1 MSGRIE
7 TFTSEA
13 ESSKWSR
20 NKDIS
25 VIEAGV
31 DIGDNSS
38 GGGGSN
44 VSVDQVVTSGREV
57 AGVTVDGERTPI
69 LIPNAGEWTQS
80 DWAEADPSDD
90 AYIKNKPS
98 LAQVATSGDYGDLS
112 NTPDLS
118 NFVED
123 ANYVH
128 TDHNYDLGAKNI
140 VDHVTDNLA
149 GKVDK
154 VSGKVL
160 SDNNFTNAQKDKLT
174 NLADIYGVGA
184 NLTLDPETNILSAN
198 AQPIT
203 IDDEMSSSSTN
214 AVQNRVIT
222 SALGDK
228 VDKVQGKVLSDNNY
242 SNADK
247 TKLDGIDQGAEVN
260 DISTISVNGTAV
272 TPDQNKNVALT
283 IPVNTS
289 DLNNDSEFITNTVN
303 NLTNYYLK
311 TETYTQTEVNTL
323 ISAIITLHIEVVQ
336 TLPTTNISTTT
347 IYLVPK
353 TTAGTQDAYDE
364 YINLDGTTAGWEHIG
379 STEVDLTNYYTKTE
393 TDTLLGNKVDKVQ
406 GKVLSDNNYSN
417 ADKTKLDGIDNGAE
431 VNDIST
437 ISVNGVNVPA
447 DVNKNVDLLISSS
460 EVIFGT
466 TDPAANIGSDD
477 DRYVKVSTTDFGK
490 SFRIHTSSTSPSAA
504 AISIDTIENGVVVST
519 DEVVYTNPSR
529 TYSDFTVAYS
539 GQWIV
544 AITTDNVYGYETGDA
559 ISWQFYEE
567 KDVTLV
573 IDPPEVYA
581 EYLKSSG
588 IWVKLY
594 DKDDIPTVNNGTL
607 TIMQDGATLGS
618 FTANQS
624 SNSTIDIPAGGG
636 GLLPH
641 LIISAPT
648 GSTVTATKGTTVI
661 TAVETS
667 SGVFECDIPEYG
679 DWTISDGTDSNI
691 TPVNV
696 VGNLKVSIVNGAT
709 IVPTDDVTV
718 WLKCGARYENYTT
731 MTEILADT
739 TCLAGLMSSR
749 NAVDYLLRS
758 TSFMTAISAS
768 ENAMTYIGLNNY
780 CANTLLDDLTNWRP
794 TICNSQYFKS
804 VLNVKVPVMTS
815 NTTPSGECSGF
826 GDNSYLIFDGD
837 ENTSCNVSNSG
848 NNFEVHY
855 YFPTKV
861 KIHKTEFL
869 PWLYN
874 GACQLRTLVYY
885 GKDTT
890 DSTWNQ
896 IMMVDNVGTGTGRR
910 SYIFPSPADYEQ
922 FRLYVT
928 GWQSDSRRGFKEMQY
943 YGRVDV

>member
-214 AVQNRVIT
+214 TVQNRVIT

-228 VDKVQGKVLSDNNY
+228 VDKVSGKGLSTNDFT
-242 SNADK
+242 NAYKD
-247 TKLDGIDQGAEVN
+247 KLDSIDQ
-260 DISTISVNGTAV
+260 
-272 TPDQNKNVALT
+272 
-283 IPVNTS
+283 
-289 DLNNDSEFITNTVN
+289 
-303 NLTNYYLK
+303 
-311 TETYTQTEVNTL
+311 
-323 ISAIITLHIEVVQ
+323 
-336 TLPTTNISTTT
+336 
-347 IYLVPK
+347 
-353 TTAGTQDAYDE
+353 
-364 YINLDGTTAGWEHIG
+364 
-379 STEVDLTNYYTKTE
+379 
-393 TDTLLGNKVDKVQ
+393 
-406 GKVLSDNNYSN
+406 
-417 ADKTKLDGIDNGAE
+417 GAE

-607 TIMQDGATLGS
+607 TITQDGATLGS

-696 VGNLKVSIVNGAT
+696 VGNLKVSIVNGAS
-709 IVPTDDVTV
+709 IVPSDDVTV

-758 TSFMTAISAS
+758 TSFMTAIGAS

-780 CANTLLDDLTNWRP
+780 CANTLLADLANWMP
-794 TICNSQYFKS
+794 AICDSQYFEK
-804 VLNVKVPVMTS
+804 VLNVKVPIMTS
-815 NTTPSGECSGF
+815 NNTPSGECDGL
-826 GDNSYLIFDGD
+826 GTNTYKIFDGD
-837 ENTSCNVSNSG
+837 ENTNVCNNSSG
-848 NNFEVHY
+848 TFY
-855 YFPTKV
+855 YSYKFPTVV
-861 KIHKTEFL
+861 KIFKFMVL

-874 GACQLRTLVYY
+874 GVCTAYGVWIESKLDTGSDWTRIHTLLL
-885 GKDTT
+885 GSGQTT
-890 DSTWNQ
+890 KK
-896 IMMVDNVGTGTGRR
+896 
-910 SYIFPSPADYEQ
+910 
-922 FRLYVT
+922 YVT
-928 GWQSDSRRGFKEMQY
+928 LSAPAEYNNFRIGLNGWNNNSQSNPANRGLREAQF